1 MPVSWLVI
9 VTCVFGIAKLAGS
22 RTVPKLC
29 LIPAIV
35 IVVLCLYQ
43 STILSREYQET
54 AESRSRGS
62 ADLHRQTSPP
72 HPLQKNVV
80 SNPRHLVWSQNPITF
95 ILIAKQK
102 ESEGEWIL

>member
-9 VTCVFGIAKLAGS
+9 VTCVFGIAELAGS

-35 IVVLCLYQ
+35 LVVLCLSQ
-43 STILSREYQET
+43 STILRREYQET

-62 ADLHRQTSPP
+62 ADLHRR
-72 HPLQKNVV
+72 L
-80 SNPRHLVWSQNPITF
+80 PRRIPYR
-95 ILIAKQK
+95 KM
-102 ESEGEWIL
+102 